1 MQRRV
6 VCRREE
12 LEPGTMRAFK
22 VGGPRIAVA
31 CLENSS
37 YRAIHDTCPHEM
49 ASLARGKV
57 EKMWVSDE
65 VGHYRR
71 SERCVVVCPWHNFE
85 FDVDTGLSLCEPGR
99 MRVKTYPVDLE
110 SDEVVVY
117 V

>member
-6 VCRREE
+6 LCRREE

-65 VGHYRR
+65 VGHYQR

-85 FDVDTGLSLCEPGR
+85 FDVDTGHSLCEPGR
-99 MRVKTYPVDLE
+99 MRVKTYRVDLE

-117 V
+117 I

>member
-1 MQRRV
+1 LQRRV

-65 VGHYRR
+65 VGHYRDR
-71 SERCVVVCPWHNFE
+71 SDAW
-85 FDVDTGLSLCEPGR
+85 SSAPG
-99 MRVKTYPVDLE
+99 TT
-110 SDEVVVY
+110 SSST
-117 V
+117 